1 MPYMYNKIYII
12 QIIVIT
18 LLLIAPLQSQIGIKS
33 GPVISDIV
41 FLAEGQT
48 PYLGYEIY
56 SLTHRLPYLT
66 YQFGIFKTF
75 KLNKRFYFQPE
86 LLFTKKGLNY
96 SMNFIYDDITYI
108 IKMHYL
114 EVPLLLKYNI
124 SKNNQFAL
132 LAGPYGS
139 YMINTERIRE
149 IEGKLMKD
157 KMSNVRKFDF
167 GIAASLSYDFN
178 YNKNHF
184 NLDFRTTYS
193 LVNIMDY
200 LEDYVLRYY
209 GPDKERARHANIAL
223 TIGCFLPIID

>member
-1 MPYMYNKIYII
+1 MPYMCNKIYII
-12 QIIVIT
+12 QIILIPI
-18 LLLIAPLQSQIGIKS
+18 LLITPLKSQIGIKS

-41 FLAEGQT
+41 FLVEGQT
-48 PYLGYEIY
+48 PYLGYEIN

-75 KLNKRFYFQPE
+75 KLNKRFDFQPE

-108 IKMHYL
+108 IKMYYL
-114 EVPLLLKYNI
+114 EVPLLMKYNI
-124 SKNNQFAL
+124 GKKNQFAL
-132 LAGPYGS
+132 LVGPYGS
-139 YMINTERIRE
+139 YMINTERMRK
-149 IEGKLMKD
+149 IEGELVKD

-200 LEDYVLRYY
+200 LEGYVLRYY
-209 GPDKERARHANIAL
+209 GPDKEKARHANIAL
-223 TIGCFLPIID
+223 TIGYFLPLID